1 MQKIDHIPSGQGVV
15 DTANFTPKT
24 CGPHFIYIRAVPLGS
39 QPRATT
45 LMTGFNVTVDPLPQ
59 VQGLAHYVQAIAIPV
74 GLKQQLLTMLQESQ
88 QSYQQGNAALGNVR
102 LEQFKIAVDIN
113 RNQIPDHDEEAIRA
127 ELLDLQRCQ

>member
-1 MQKIDHIPSGQGVV
+1 
-15 DTANFTPKT
+15 
-24 CGPHFIYIRAVPLGS
+24 
-39 QPRATT
+39 
-45 LMTGFNVTVDPLPQ
+45 MTGFNVTVDPLPQ